1 MLKID
6 FDKGKYEIKG
16 DLVLENANNL
26 RSYFK
31 TILQHDSKIIV
42 SLKNV
47 TKIDNYVL
55 DVFMELYKVALATNK
70 KFRILNNV
78 DENLMWI
85 LKDPRLKSLLKS

>member
-16 DLVLENANNL
+16 DLVLENANNF

-42 SLKNV
+42 SLKSV
-47 TKIDNYVL
+47 TKMDNYVL
-55 DVFMELYKVALATNK
+55 DVFIELYKVALATNK
-70 KFRILNNV
+70 KFRVLNNV
-78 DENLMWI
+78 DESLLWI